1 MATSGEPKQPEEQEL
16 SLDDLANKP
25 QPDAKWTREHENIL
39 AEWADKAN
47 VFRWLHA
54 KAQQHFNTMNM
65 WFTIPV
71 IVMSTLTGTANFATE
86 KIPEDAR
93 GYFGMGVGAVNIF
106 AGILTTVAQ
115 FLKISELNE
124 AHRVASLSWDKFYRN
139 IKVELAKRPEERSN
153 VITMIKICKEEY
165 DRLSEIA
172 PPIDDVF
179 IQQFSASFS
188 DGVDK
193 IKGPVDEENLSQK
206 AKDYLNLVKPEICN
220 SMKSVRESVYVAPPA
235 DAAAAAR
242 AGARLKKVLAIKKEQ
257 QTADFESKVK
267 SCIVAFKERVGRQPT
282 GDEISREL
290 DMYDKLAEI
299 DAFIKVREQ
308 LEDDAAD
315 ENDVS
320 QTNVVLSMRKR
331 NSAGNLNNV

>member
-93 GYFGMGVGAVNIF
+93 GYFYGSWTVNIF

-124 AHRVASLSWDKFYRN
+124 AHRVVLSWDKFYRN
-139 IKVELAKRPEERSN
+139 IKVN
-153 VITMIKICKEEY
+153 
-165 DRLSEIA
+165 
-172 PPIDDVF
+172 
-179 IQQFSASFS
+179 
-188 DGVDK
+188 G
-193 IKGPVDEENLSQK
+193 
-206 AKDYLNLVKPEICN
+206 
-220 SMKSVRESVYVAPPA
+220 
-235 DAAAAAR
+235 
-242 AGARLKKVLAIKKEQ
+242 KK
-257 QTADFESKVK
+257 T
-267 SCIVAFKERVGRQPT
+267 
-282 GDEISREL
+282 
-290 DMYDKLAEI
+290 
-299 DAFIKVREQ
+299 
-308 LEDDAAD
+308 
-315 ENDVS
+315 
-320 QTNVVLSMRKR
+320 
-331 NSAGNLNNV
+331 

>member
-1 MATSGEPKQPEEQEL
+1 
-16 SLDDLANKP
+16 
-25 QPDAKWTREHENIL
+25 
-39 AEWADKAN
+39 
-47 VFRWLHA
+47 
-54 KAQQHFNTMNM
+54 
-65 WFTIPV
+65 
-71 IVMSTLTGTANFATE
+71 
-86 KIPEDAR
+86 
-93 GYFGMGVGAVNIF
+93 
-106 AGILTTVAQ
+106 
-115 FLKISELNE
+115 
-124 AHRVASLSWDKFYRN
+124 
-139 IKVELAKRPEERSN
+139 
-153 VITMIKICKEEY
+153 
-165 DRLSEIA
+165 
-172 PPIDDVF
+172 
-179 IQQFSASFS
+179 
-188 DGVDK
+188 
-193 IKGPVDEENLSQK
+193 
-206 AKDYLNLVKPEICN
+206 
-220 SMKSVRESVYVAPPA
+220 MKSVRESVYIAPPA